1 MDTRK
6 SNPRIDRPRQKFA
19 GGSLLL
25 IDCCVAVAVL
35 GIFIGIIVI
44 YGGMHAV

>member
-6 SNPRIDRPRQKFA
+6 SKPRIDRPKQKVL
-19 GGSLLL
+19 GGSLIL
-25 IDCCVAVAVL
+25 IGCCVAVAVA